1 MSAGT
6 QHDRIYWDGYWSEQ
20 RSTWHPPHAHAIP
33 ATRSRNFPLRSGA
46 FGPVSKAVKK
56 AFTVKMPSQEKFTR
70 TGHTGAQVTSP
81 HHTDARR
88 LPLCLA
94 RGG

>member
-70 TGHTGAQVTSP
+70 TNSRKPVTQGA
-81 HHTDARR
+81 
-88 LPLCLA
+88 
-94 RGG
+94 